1 MISLSLFRIGTPVLI
16 LSSYLLYII
25 FKSIHASKQNICIL
39 IFIIPAFFYFIIY
52 SIFLETYKQYINVE
66 FLSYYVNASGYSYSF
81 YNHLFISIFSA
92 LFGPIPSFMA
102 VKEYEI
108 SSYYYAGY
116 LIKYLLSPY
125 FIIAVIQIFK
135 NKMFNTYPLVFYY
148 LIGSVVFGFA
158 LRGFDMRFL
167 ATHSFLFY
175 LILFVGMENYKI
187 TTRFQKMY
195 FFISYFILIIT
206 YFLFNNRF

>member
-1 MISLSLFRIGTPVLI
+1 
-16 LSSYLLYII
+16 
-25 FKSIHASKQNICIL
+25 
-39 IFIIPAFFYFIIY
+39 
-52 SIFLETYKQYINVE
+52 
-66 FLSYYVNASGYSYSF
+66 
-81 YNHLFISIFSA
+81 
-92 LFGPIPSFMA
+92 MA